1 MKRMTIEKPT
11 GEMNM
16 IELAHRLY
24 GARTNEGPCKK
35 ISGAK
40 TR

>member
-1 MKRMTIEKPT
+1 MRFYYDIRDIMLSYRQY
-11 GEMNM
+11 GE
-16 IELAHRLY
+16 
-24 GARTNEGPCKK
+24 RTNEGPCKK